1 MKETVLYI
9 KNLCCD
15 GEAKLIRAEFDGLKG
30 INSYDI
36 NLMTQNVR
44 VSYNPTVLSEKEIQ
58 ETIFRVGLEA
68 RLKTEEKIK
77 EKRGVWWK
85 EPRILTLTVCGFII
99 AITLIMEHIFGFSS
113 KKAVFLYG
121 AATLIGGYYPAKMGL
136 TALKTLTPNI
146 RTLMVVGAIGAAA
159 LGLWEEAALLVLI
172 YSLGDVL
179 EAYATDRVRGAVRA
193 LMGLA
198 PKEALVRRNNNEVV
212 LTLEDIK
219 AGDILIVRPGER
231 IPLDGKVLSGSS
243 SVDQAPITGESI
255 PVSKGPGDEVF
266 AGSINQRGS
275 VEVMVTKVFE
285 DTTLG
290 RIIHYVEEA
299 EVRKS
304 SYQRFGD
311 KFGRYYTPSMFAL
324 SLTVMLIPS
333 VLFGNFSEWFYRGL
347 VVLVVSCSCG
357 IALSIP
363 VSVVAAIANAARHG
377 VLIKGGAF
385 IEAASNIRA
394 IAFDKTGS
402 LTRGRPVVTDIIS
415 FGDMRE
421 DMLLRL
427 AASMESRSE
436 HILADAIIERAK
448 EKKISFEKVE
458 EFEAIP
464 GMGAKGIIGGMSYC
478 IGSSALCETVGIRDR
493 SAEDKIKRLEEEGKT
508 LIVLT
513 GSEGLLG
520 AIAARDEIRSEAKE
534 TLKELK
540 KMGIGGLAM
549 LTGDNENVARA
560 MAEQA
565 GIDEYMARL
574 MPEDKV
580 LAIEKFKQRHGMVA
594 MVGDGV
600 NDAPAMVVSDLG
612 IAMGAAGTDVAI
624 ETGDIVLMSDDLSRI
639 PYVMKLSRK
648 TVNNVRQNIIISLTI
663 IAFLVPIALIGWIG
677 IVPGILI
684 NEVGG
689 LIVIINGLR
698 LLR

>member
-1 MKETVLYI
+1 
-9 KNLCCD
+9 
-15 GEAKLIRAEFDGLKG
+15 
-30 INSYDI
+30 
-36 NLMTQNVR
+36 
-44 VSYNPTVLSEKEIQ
+44 
-58 ETIFRVGLEA
+58 
-68 RLKTEEKIK
+68 
-77 EKRGVWWK
+77 
-85 EPRILTLTVCGFII
+85 
-99 AITLIMEHIFGFSS
+99 
-113 KKAVFLYG
+113 
-121 AATLIGGYYPAKMGL
+121 
-136 TALKTLTPNI
+136 
-146 RTLMVVGAIGAAA
+146 
-159 LGLWEEAALLVLI
+159 
-172 YSLGDVL
+172 
-179 EAYATDRVRGAVRA
+179 
-193 LMGLA
+193 
-198 PKEALVRRNNNEVV
+198 
-212 LTLEDIK
+212 
-219 AGDILIVRPGER
+219 
-231 IPLDGKVLSGSS
+231 
-243 SVDQAPITGESI
+243 
-255 PVSKGPGDEVF
+255 
-266 AGSINQRGS
+266 
-275 VEVMVTKVFE
+275 
-285 DTTLG
+285 
-290 RIIHYVEEA
+290 
-299 EVRKS
+299 
-304 SYQRFGD
+304 
-311 KFGRYYTPSMFAL
+311 MFAL
-324 SLTVMLIPS
+324 SLTVILIPS
-333 VLFGNFSEWFYRGL
+333 ALFGDFSEWFYRGL

-402 LTRGRPVVTDIIS
+402 LTRGRPVVTDIIP

-436 HILADAIIERAK
+436 HILADAIIEKAK

-478 IGSSALCETVGIRDR
+478 IGSIALCETVGIRDR

-624 ETGDIVLMSDDLSRI
+624 ETGDIVLMSDDLSKI